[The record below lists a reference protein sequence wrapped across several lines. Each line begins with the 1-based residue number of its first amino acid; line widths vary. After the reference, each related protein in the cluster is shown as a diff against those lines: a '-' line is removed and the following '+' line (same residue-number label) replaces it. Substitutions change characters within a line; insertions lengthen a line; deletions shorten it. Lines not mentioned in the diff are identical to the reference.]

1 MPRFALLVIAGW
13 LCAMVAGCGKASHG
27 GWQPASH
34 GLQGMLPNPISVP
47 LVPRELVMDEVA
59 DEIDN
64 YFRIL
69 REQQIRLTD
78 NILTE
83 GWIDT
88 EPQIGATVL
97 EPWRKDSTPGFERS
111 HATLQSVRRWARV
124 RVIPNGD
131 QYLVDV
137 KVYKE
142 LEDLDQPEHSTVSGL
157 RLYEYANALDFDRY
171 DRDRIVESPVNR
183 GWIPMGRDLA
193 LEQRLLGNIRERVGQ
208 AATTDRHP

>member
-1 MPRFALLVIAGW
+1 MPRVLALL
-13 LCAMVAGCGKASHG
+13 LTGCLLSGFPACGRVSHG

-34 GLQGMLPNPISVP
+34 GMQHAIPNPVSVP
-47 LVPRELVMDEVA
+47 MVSRELVMDEVS
-59 DEIDN
+59 DEVDN

-69 REQQIRLTD
+69 REQQIRLSD

-88 EPQIGATVL
+88 EPKIGATVL
-97 EPWRKDSTPGFERS
+97 EPWRKDSTPGFELAQAS
-111 HATLQSVRRWARV
+111 LQTVRRWARV

-142 LEDLDQPEHSTVSGL
+142 LEDLEEPEHSTVSGQPF
-157 RLYEYANALDFDRY
+157 RYDNALDFDR
-171 DRDRIVESPVNR
+171 DPREELWDSPPNK
-183 GWIPMGRDLA
+183 GWIPLGRDFS
-193 LEQRLLGNIRERVGQ
+193 LEQRLLGNIQNRIVQ
-208 AATTDRHP
+208 AANIQPHH

>member
-1 MPRFALLVIAGW
+1 MHRLALTLITGLLIASFTACGH
-13 LCAMVAGCGKASHG
+13 VANG
-27 GWQPASH
+27 GWQMA
-34 GLQGMLPNPISVP
+34 GNGVQGLPNPVSVA

-59 DEIDN
+59 DEIDD

-88 EPQIGATVL
+88 EPKIGATVL
-97 EPWRKDSTPGFERS
+97 EPWRKDSTKGFELS
-111 HATLQSVRRWARV
+111 HATLQTVRRWARV

-142 LEDLDQPEHSTVSGL
+142 LEDLEEPEHSTVSG
-157 RLYEYANALDFDRY
+157 RPYRYDNALDFDRY
-171 DRDRIVESPVNR
+171 EHDDIVNPPANR
-183 GWIPMGRDLA
+183 GWIPMGRDFA
-193 LEQRLLGNIRERVGQ
+193 LEQRILSNIRERIAQ
-208 AATTDRHP
+208 ASSIGSHH